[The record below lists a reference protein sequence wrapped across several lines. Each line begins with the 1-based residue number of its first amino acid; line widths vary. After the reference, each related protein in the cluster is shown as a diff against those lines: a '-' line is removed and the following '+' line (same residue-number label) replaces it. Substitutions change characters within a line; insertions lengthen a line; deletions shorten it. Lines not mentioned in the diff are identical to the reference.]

1 MFQLEKYGYSFDEAN
16 KFWMRSDFS
25 GIAYND
31 GDSSEQKLAQII
43 KNTDDISIFSVD
55 LRRQCTEWAIHYHL
69 SSQRG
74 NILRPF
80 VHLLQGTVLE
90 IGAGCGA
97 ITRYLGEAGGQ
108 ILSLEGSPRRASIAA
123 SRTRDLKNVTVLA
136 ERFDDFEYH
145 EQFDAITLIGVLE
158 YANLF
163 SEGDSPALNMLT
175 KIRKMLKPDGHLF
188 IAIENQL
195 GLKYFAGAPEDHIGE
210 AMYGIEGRYQE
221 DGPNTFGRKK
231 LEQLIN
237 DAGYGGVEFLA
248 PFPDY
253 KMPRSILTEEG
264 CLSDSFDGAAFAWQ
278 SVKADPQLPKTINF
292 DLGQAWP
299 VIFQNG
305 LAMELSNSFLVVASL
320 TSDKAVDEDLLAFHY
335 STERAST
342 YCKETKF
349 FRAEGGSVGVEY
361 RLFAGDANSR
371 STQYQLN
378 LRSSEKYF
386 HGHVL
391 SQSFVELLSSK
402 EWRVQDVA
410 ECLNVYLTHLSNI
423 LGSLGY
429 DLDSPLRLDTI
440 IPGSFIDAVPQNII
454 IDELGCPNFIDM
466 EWRSLEDIHLGH
478 LIFRSLLLLLNQT
491 SSLKA
496 TQENPALTRRDFF
509 VALYSLLDMPVTID
523 DLERFNSSEVDF
535 QQAVTGLPS
544 ELLINWFPDYPL
556 ITTHLS
562 ASIFF
567 AVNSEGFSEE
577 RASHQPL
584 QLGRQK
590 ITFPLSVMPD
600 TNLMI
605 RCDPVDQSHW
615 FNLYEFTVRDSVGS
629 VVWGFTDNNDAIKKD
644 VVEIESDDQCIL
656 YYAYSDDPQFITP
669 ELNLQSHVDLQITLD
684 IEILDTPQSTEKI
697 LRLCESLT
705 GLSQQVK
712 AKSVESEL
720 LQNELAQQATARS
733 LENELLQKQLEFVKQ
748 ESVSDGVRLK
758 ALTSEIT
765 RLQLAQ
771 AELLNSTSWAV
782 TRPLRKL
789 KRIQGNMRNMTNIK
803 HCLGRLAKHT
813 YDNIP
818 LKQRDKQRL
827 KSSVYK
833 ALAPLIKQT
842 NTYKAWARNQVND
855 EPTVAISKKFQSL
868 NSEAGS
874 QGGDLAARF
883 IQNMMN
889 MPGPADQDYCPVS
902 PVPVDPA
909 GLRARAIAYYLPQ
922 FHPTPE
928 NDEWWG
934 KGFTEWTN
942 VSKAVPQFIGHYQPH
957 LPGELGFYDLRLVEV
972 MERQAELAKLYGVE
986 GFCFH
991 YYWFGGKRILERPL
1005 DQLVKS
1011 NIDMPFCICWA
1022 NENWTRR
1029 WDGLDNEVLL
1039 AQNYSAED
1047 DLAFIKSLEP
1057 LLRDKRYIRVDGQP
1071 LVILYRPSLLPDA
1084 AATLV
1089 RWREYCR
1096 EVGIG
1101 ELFLCMVQFDKL
1113 DPREFGF
1120 DAAVEFPPHKVAANI
1135 PCIND
1140 SLEIVNANYAGYV
1153 VDYQDVVDRAA
1164 LEPVPEFP
1172 LIRGVFP
1179 SWDNDARKPGRGYT
1193 VANSTPAKY
1202 RTWLRS
1208 SIEYARANP
1217 IKGESLVFINAW
1229 NEWAEGA
1236 HLEPDRR
1243 YGYAY
1248 LEATKQALKTLPSM
1262 LTSPRAN
1269 KICVIVHAFYP
1280 ELLSEIFAYLKQWS
1294 TPYRLVIT
1302 TTPEKSEA
1310 VYAELDRHSMKA
1322 DVLVQENR
1330 GRDILPFIKALQ
1342 TTAKDEQLIL
1352 KLHTKKSMHRE
1363 DGDSWRKDLLSKLL
1377 APEKANQ
1384 IFSAFSEHNDLGL
1397 VAPEGHILS
1406 MSTYWGSNADTVHRL
1421 TKQMGGD
1428 VFVPE
1433 STLFAAGSMFYARST
1448 AFQPIMELGL
1458 QDFDFEEE
1466 QGQVDGTLAHA
1477 IERCF
1482 SVATCLSGYYL
1493 ASSEQ
1498 PDASASSSTEKYTY
1512 AKPSS

>member
-1 MFQLEKYGYSFDEAN
+1 MFQLEKYGYSFDAAN

-31 GDSSEQKLAQII
+31 GDALERKLAEII
-43 KNTDDISIFSVD
+43 ENTDDISVFSVE
-55 LRRQCTEWAIHYHL
+55 LRQQCTEWATHYHL

-80 VHLLQGTVLE
+80 EHLLQGTVLE

-97 ITRYLGEAGGQ
+97 ITRYLGETGGQ

-123 SRTRDLKNVTVLA
+123 SRTRDLTNVTVLA
-136 ERFDDFEYH
+136 ERFDDFECQ

-158 YANLF
+158 YASMF
-163 SEGDSPALNMLT
+163 SEGASPALNMLN
-175 KIRKMLKPDGHLF
+175 KIRKMLKPGGHLF

-210 AMYGIEGRYQE
+210 AMYGVEGRYKE
-221 DGPNTFGRKK
+221 DGPNTFGKKK
-231 LEQLIN
+231 LELLIN
-237 DAGYGGVEFLA
+237 NAGYEGVEFLA

-264 CLSDSFDGAAFAWQ
+264 CHSDSFDGAAFAWQ
-278 SVKADPQLPKTINF
+278 SVNADPQLPKTVNF
-292 DLGQAWP
+292 DLSRAWP
-299 VIFQNG
+299 VIFKNG

-320 TSDKAVDEDLLAFHY
+320 ANDKILDKDLLAFHY

-342 YCKETKF
+342 YCKETRF
-349 FRAEGGSVGVEY
+349 YQSEGRDIGVEY
-361 RLFAGDANSR
+361 RLIAGGNTSP
-371 STQYQLN
+371 SSQYQLN
-378 LRSSEKYF
+378 LRSPEKYF
-386 HGHVL
+386 QGHVL
-391 SQSFVELLSSK
+391 SQSFIELLSSK
-402 EWRVQDVA
+402 EWRIEDVA
-410 ECLNVYLTHLSNI
+410 DFLNMYLAYLSTM
-423 LGSLGY
+423 LRSLGY
-429 DLDSPLRLDTI
+429 QFDSPLRLDTK
-440 IPGSFIDAVPQNII
+440 IPGAFIDAVPQNII
-454 IDELGCPNFIDM
+454 IDGSGCPNFIDM
-466 EWRSLEDIHLGH
+466 EWHSLEDICLGH
-478 LIFRSLLLLLNQT
+478 LIFRSLLLLLSQT

-496 TQENPALTRRDFF
+496 TQENPALTRMDFF
-509 VALYSLLDMPVTID
+509 VSLYSLLGLPVTCD
-523 DLERFNSSEVDF
+523 DLDRFNASEVNF
-535 QQAVTGLPS
+535 QHAVTGLPT

-556 ITTHLS
+556 VTTHLS

-567 AVNSEGFSEE
+567 GVNGESFSEE
-577 RASHQPL
+577 HALHRPL
-584 QLGRQK
+584 HLGRQK
-590 ITFPLSVMPD
+590 ITFPLSVKPS
-600 TNLMI
+600 TNLTI
-605 RCDPVDQSHW
+605 RCDPVDQSSW
-615 FNLYEFTVRDSVGS
+615 FNLYELTVRDNVGS
-629 VVWGFTDNNDAIKKD
+629 VVWDFTINKDAVNKD
-644 VVEIESDDQCIL
+644 VVEIDSDGLGVL
-656 YYAYSDDPQFITP
+656 YYAYSNDPQFVTP
-669 ELNLQSHVDLQITLD
+669 GLNLQCYVDLQITLD
-684 IEILDTPQSTEKI
+684 IEILDSPQSTEKI
-697 LRLCESLT
+697 VRLCESI
-705 GLSQQVK
+705 
-712 AKSVESEL
+712 
-720 LQNELAQQATARS
+720 AQLNGQARATS
-733 LENELLQKQLEFVKQ
+733 LENELLQKELAQQAEANSIEIELLQKELEFVKQ
-748 ESVSDGVRLK
+748 ENISDGMLLK
-758 ALTSEIT
+758 SLTSEIT
-765 RLQLAQ
+765 RLQLSQ
-771 AELLNSTSWAV
+771 AELLNSTSWAI

-789 KRIQGNMRNMTNIK
+789 KRIQGNMCNMTNLK
-803 HCLGRLAKHT
+803 HYSGRLAKHI
-813 YDNIP
+813 YDNAPISP
-818 LKQRDKQRL
+818 RNKQRL
-827 KSSVYK
+827 KSHIYK
-833 ALAPLIKQT
+833 ILAPLINQT
-842 NTYKAWARNQVND
+842 NSYKAWERNQVTD
-855 EPTVAISKKFQSL
+855 EPTVAISKKFQPLS
-868 NSEAGS
+868 NEAGS
-874 QGGDLAARF
+874 QVNDLASRF
-883 IQNMMN
+883 IQDMMN
-889 MPGPADQDYCPVS
+889 VPGPADQDYCPISTVS
-902 PVPVDPA
+902 VNPA
-909 GLRARAIAYYLPQ
+909 ELRARAIAYYLPQ

-1005 DQLVKS
+1005 DQLLKS
-1011 NIDMPFCICWA
+1011 NITMPFCICWA

-1057 LLRDKRYIRVDGQP
+1057 LLRDKRYIRVDGLP
-1071 LVILYRPSLLPDA
+1071 MVILYRPSLLPDA

-1135 PCIND
+1135 PCINET
-1140 SLEIVNANYAGYV
+1140 LEIANANYAGYV

-1164 LEPVPEFP
+1164 LEPTPEFP

-1193 VANSTPAKY
+1193 VANSSPAKY

-1217 IKGESLVFINAW
+1217 VKGESLVFINAW

-1262 LTSPRAN
+1262 LPSPRAN

-1310 VYAELDRHSMKA
+1310 VHVELDKHSMRA

-1342 TTAKDEQLIL
+1342 TIAKDEHLIL

-1363 DGDSWRKDLLSKLL
+1363 DGDSWRKDLLGKLL
-1377 APEKANQ
+1377 APEKVSH
-1384 IFSAFSEHNDLGL
+1384 IFSAFSEHNNLGL

-1421 TKQMGGD
+1421 TKKMGGD
-1428 VFVPE
+1428 VFMPE
-1433 STLFAAGSMFYARST
+1433 STVFAAGSMFYVRST
-1448 AFQPIMELGL
+1448 AIQPIMELCL

-1493 ASSEQ
+1493 ASSEH
-1498 PDASASSSTEKYTY
+1498 PETSASSSVESYTY